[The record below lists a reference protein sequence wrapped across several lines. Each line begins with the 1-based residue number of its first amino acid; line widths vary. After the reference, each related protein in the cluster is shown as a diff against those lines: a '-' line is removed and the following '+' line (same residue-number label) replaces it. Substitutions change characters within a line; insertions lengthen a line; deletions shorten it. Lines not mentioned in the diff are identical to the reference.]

1 MEQTSE
7 IKEYYPESKNTVTV
21 DSNDESIKVINKA
34 NPEDIRFYYFV
45 KKNSLKCYKLFKENK
60 ELFLSTNACDKCYV
74 LQSAKKVYYRNDKLD
89 INLCDVCYEKIDAV
103 GYKKITPT
111 KTQGYGFYTNLLRDN
126 SFKTLHDDL
135 NNSINLS

>member
-1 MEQTSE
+1 MEQ
-7 IKEYYPESKNTVTV
+7 IKESYPESL
-21 DSNDESIKVINKA
+21 DSNKVYVDGNNEEVRIINQA
-34 NPEDIRFYYFV
+34 NPEDIKFYYFV

-89 INLCDVCYEKIDAV
+89 INLCTECYEKIDAV

-111 KTQGYGFYTNLLRDN
+111 KTPGYGFYTNLLRDN
-126 SFKTLHDDL
+126 SLKNLHESL
-135 NNSINLS
+135 NDSVNQSE